1 MNAIPYVMQNNHQ
14 IVSDIYSSLL
24 ENRIIFLDGE
34 INNQCASLIISQLLY
49 LESKDSNEDIQLY
62 INSTGGSVSDGL
74 AIIDTMNTISCDVS
88 CIVTGMAASMAALIL
103 SSGTRGKRYA
113 LPHAEIMIHQPMS
126 MTQGQVSDLKIAVQH
141 VQQVK
146 ETLCDLL
153 VELTGQKK
161 EKIHKDMDRDK
172 WFNAKDAK
180 CYGLIDAILKKDKLF

>member
-103 SSGTRGKRYA
+103 SSGTKGKRYA

-126 MTQGQVSDLKIAVQH
+126 MTQGQVSDLKIAVHH

-180 CYGLIDAILKKDKLF
+180 SYGLIDAILKKDKLF

>member
-1 MNAIPYVMQNNHQ
+1 MNTIPYVMQNNHQ

-34 INNQCASLIISQLLY
+34 INTQSASLIMSQLLY
-49 LESKDSNEDIQLY
+49 LESKDSNVDIQLY

-103 SSGTRGKRYA
+103 SSGTKGKRYA

-146 ETLCDLL
+146 EILCDLL

-161 EKIHKDMDRDK
+161 ETIHKDMDRDK
-172 WFNAKDAK
+172 WFNAKNAK
-180 CYGLIDAILKKDKLF
+180 SYGLIDAILKKDKLF